1 MSGAHEGGE
10 VRMIVTINTFISQLA
25 YKILPIWDAKNIL
38 EKNQKTYTTKV
49 KRDGNSVLF

>member
-1 MSGAHEGGE
+1 
-10 VRMIVTINTFISQLA
+10 MIVTINTFISQLA